1 MTRYVII
8 GAGAIG
14 ASFAAQLHI
23 SGAQVLLIARGEHA
37 RMIRTE
43 GLRYVR
49 PEGAQRVPVPV
60 AESAA
65 EVELTP
71 ADVLVLATKSQD
83 TEAVLQEWAWRPVS
97 AGGLAPVSAGGLAA
111 AETLP
116 LISLQNGIENERA
129 ALRRFVRVSGAA
141 IWMPGSYLRPGE
153 VVAPGEPQVGVV
165 WLGRYPGELDP
176 DAEAWAADLRRANF
190 GVQLVTDLPRWKAGK
205 LVNNLV
211 NAVDALYGRQ
221 GHGELIA
228 ALQAEGRKVLTAAGH
243 DPVDLAADSAIDVS
257 GHRIAESLLPVYGGS
272 STRQSLSRATGSAEA
287 DFLNGEI
294 ALLGRMYGIPTP
306 LNAAL
311 QAMLAKASRSGV
323 PAGGGDP
330 AELDAMLAAVVA

>member
-14 ASFAAQLHI
+14 ASVAAQLAI

-37 RMIRTE
+37 RMIRGE
-43 GLRYVR
+43 GLRYWR
-49 PEGAQRVPVPV
+49 AEGEQRVPVPV

-71 ADVLVLATKSQD
+71 ADVLVLATKSQH
-83 TEAVLQEWAWRPVS
+83 TEAVLQEWAWRPVT
-97 AGGLAPVSAGGLAA
+97 AGGLAA

-129 ALRRFVRVSGAA
+129 ALRRFGRVSGAA

-153 VVAPGEPQVGVV
+153 IVAAGVPQVGVL
-165 WLGRYPGELDP
+165 WLGRYPDGLDP

-205 LVNNLV
+205 LVNNLL
-211 NAVDALYGRQ
+211 NAVDALYGQQ
-221 GHGELIA
+221 GHDELIA
-228 ALQAEGRKVLTAAGH
+228 ALKAEGRTVLTAAGH
-243 DPVDLAADSAIDVS
+243 DPVDLVADSAIDVS
-257 GHRIAESLLPVYGGS
+257 GHRVAESLRPVYGGS

-294 ALLGRMYGIPTP
+294 ALLGRLHGIPTP
-306 LNAAL
+306 LNAAV
-311 QAMLAKASRSGV
+311 QALLAKAVRSGV
-323 PAGGGDP
+323 PAGGGDR
-330 AELDAMLAAVVA
+330 ADLEALLGSGVS